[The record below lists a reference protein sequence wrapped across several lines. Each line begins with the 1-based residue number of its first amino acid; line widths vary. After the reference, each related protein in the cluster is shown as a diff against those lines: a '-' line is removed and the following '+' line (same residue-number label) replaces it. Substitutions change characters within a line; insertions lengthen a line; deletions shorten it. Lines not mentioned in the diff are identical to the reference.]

1 MDIAFI
7 LLTAGAYLLASVP
20 AAYLVAKWSRGID
33 LRQYGTGQ
41 VGAGNL
47 WRMTSWR
54 LGLPVGIFDLSK
66 GLVMVWV
73 AQLAGLGIAEQV
85 TVGLAAI
92 IGHNWPIFLRFNGGR
107 GIGASLGVILI
118 VPLINNLA
126 PWGIVTVVTIIVVG
140 MLIMHSSPLPVLTS
154 MVALPLVSWGLGQPF
169 PVTLGFLAML
179 LIIVIRRLAGR
190 RAAIAASVSNRQL
203 LLNRLLFDRDI
214 RDREAWIYRTPLQ
227 AGSAKQPLKP
237 QEKQGK
243 VNDK

>member
-1 MDIAFI
+1 
-7 LLTAGAYLLASVP
+7 
-20 AAYLVAKWSRGID
+20 
-33 LRQYGTGQ
+33 
-41 VGAGNL
+41 
-47 WRMTSWR
+47 
-54 LGLPVGIFDLSK
+54 
-66 GLVMVWV
+66 
-73 AQLAGLGIAEQV
+73 
-85 TVGLAAI
+85 
-92 IGHNWPIFLRFNGGR
+92 
-107 GIGASLGVILI
+107 
-118 VPLINNLA
+118 
-126 PWGIVTVVTIIVVG
+126 
-140 MLIMHSSPLPVLTS
+140 

-214 RDREAWIYRTPLQ
+214 RDREAWIHRVPLQ